1 MRAWEKGKGLC
12 NGPWWRNGNK
22 VWGHRSGSSSCQ
34 ILWVLSLVQVE
45 TYREKKKIQS
55 FVLKYI
61 NSPGY
66 RQQRMMA
73 EGGEQPL
80 SCSQIIKSTVGR

>member
-1 MRAWEKGKGLC
+1 MSPGSEGL
-12 NGPWWRNGNK
+12 GERQGALQWVMVRNGNK

-34 ILWVLSLVQVE
+34 ILCVLSLLQIE

-66 RQQRMMA
+66 
-73 EGGEQPL
+73 GGR
-80 SCSQIIKSTVGR
+80 G